1 MEFIASLHLENKLLP
16 TRNPEISWCY
26 VFLPAVLGYFAVL
39 THYLNAK
46 PPIGSI
52 EVLHAASFAKLV
64 YPKHGMEVIATGAQW
79 AEGPLWLEDENAGV
93 SFLAYSDT
101 RLNVIHRWDQGKGFF
116 TVGKSVMVP
125 RSGCRNRSTTHCDG
139 LVEPGSNGLLRMNPA
154 LMPLAH
160 EKSVDL
166 LVCQHGERAIALLRE
181 NGTRTAI
188 ATHYNGK
195 RFNSPNDLIWSPE
208 GHLYFTDPT
217 YGLATKVP
225 RYVDVDGN
233 GNTSTSA
240 SLATDQEQEV
250 SGLYMVRK
258 DDIHD
263 AVETGEVTTRVYLLN
278 GELSMPNGL
287 GFSPDFS
294 KLYVSNGDPADPVYY
309 VFDVSPITG
318 LLSNR
323 RVFYDASALLAAD
336 GPGAGL
342 PDGLKVDI
350 QGNVFAAGP
359 GGVLVLSPEGQ
370 LLGRFKFDRPAT
382 NVAFGG
388 DGRLYVTLSDTVARI
403 WIKTKPVRIISS
415 HFKRKK

>member
-1 MEFIASLHLENKLLP
+1 MEFIASLRLENKLLP

-39 THYLNAK
+39 THYLNTK

-64 YPKHGMEVIATGAQW
+64 YPKHGMETIATGAQW
-79 AEGPLWLEDENAGV
+79 AEGPLWLVDDNAGI

-101 RLNVIHRWDQGKGFF
+101 RLNAIYRWDQGKGFF
-116 TVGKSVMVP
+116 TVGKSIMVS
-125 RSGCRNRSTTHCDG
+125 RSGCRTDRAHCDG
-139 LVEPGSNGLLRMNPA
+139 LVEPGTNGLLRMNPA
-154 LMPLAH
+154 LMPIAH

-166 LVCQHGERAIALLRE
+166 LACQHGERAIALLRE

-225 RYVDVDGN
+225 RPPVAAVDGDE
-233 GNTSTSA
+233 NTTRP
-240 SLATDQEQEV
+240 LVPDQEQPV
-250 SGLYMVRK
+250 SGVYMVRK

-263 AVETGEVTTRVYLLN
+263 AVESGEATARVYLLH
-278 GELSMPNGL
+278 GDISMPNGL

-294 KLYVSNGDPADPVYY
+294 KLYVSNGDAADPVYY

-350 QGNVFAAGP
+350 HGNVFAAGP
-359 GGVLVLSPEGQ
+359 GGVLVLSPDGQ

-388 DGRLYVTLSDTVARI
+388 DGRLYVTLSDAVARI